1 MSDVQETNLN
11 EGKPLDIEDAI
22 LAKWDDAEELSED
35 EAEATQD
42 DPNEETEDVLEE
54 EEIEDATESEDE
66 ETDPDEEEETDEDE
80 ADDSEDDEDGEEAA
94 TVSDE
99 TEVEVVVNGE
109 SKMVSVASLKRLAGQ
124 EASLTQKSQ
133 QVAEQRKEAET
144 AIEKNHIV
152 IQKMLQRA
160 HEKLK
165 PYAEV
170 DMLVASKTMETE
182 DFAQLR
188 KEAAAAQDEV
198 KFLEQEADAFYK
210 DLKEQNAQQQQ
221 KAAQECVKILQED
234 LPDWSNKLYDD
245 IRSYA
250 VSQGLPK
257 EAVDQYVDPNV
268 IKLINKARLY
278 DGGKQVALTKK
289 KKTAAKAKVLRTKK
303 SPDKNASSKA
313 TAEKARQTMVANGG
327 RDLDDIAA
335 AILGNWEVENS

>member
-11 EGKPLDIEDAI
+11 EGIPLDAEEAI
-22 LAKWDDAEELSED
+22 LAKWEDAEKLSED

-42 DPNEETEDVLEE
+42 DQQEETMDNPETEETEEAADT
-54 EEIEDATESEDE
+54 DGE
-66 ETDPDEEEETDEDE
+66 ETDPDEEETEDDET
-80 ADDSEDDEDGEEAA
+80 DDSEDDEDGDEAA
-94 TVSDE
+94 AVSDE
-99 TEVEVVVNGE
+99 TEVEVIVNGE

-133 QVAEQRKEAET
+133 QVADQRKEAET

-160 HEKLK
+160 NEKLK
-165 PYAEV
+165 PYADV

-188 KEAAAAQDEV
+188 REATAAQDEV
-198 KFLEQEADAFYK
+198 RFLEQEADAFYN

-221 KAAQECVKILQED
+221 KAAQECVTILQEE

-257 EAVDQYVDPNV
+257 EAVDQYVDPSV

-278 DGGKQVALTKK
+278 DDGKKVALTKK
-289 KKTAAKAKVLRTKK
+289 KTAAKTKVLRTKK

-335 AILGNWEVENS
+335 AILGSWEVENP